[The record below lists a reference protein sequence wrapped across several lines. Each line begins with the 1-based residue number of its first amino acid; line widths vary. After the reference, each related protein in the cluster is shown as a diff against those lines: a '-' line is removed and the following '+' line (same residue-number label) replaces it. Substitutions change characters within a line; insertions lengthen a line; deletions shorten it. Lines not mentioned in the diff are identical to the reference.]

1 MKKFTA
7 HKKRVAITT
16 AALVAIGGGAAFAYW
31 TSTGSGTGSATTGT
45 TVPFTVTSTTATG
58 GPLTPGGPSQVVE
71 FEVTNPSTGVQ
82 RLQNVIV
89 TVADEDGILWT
100 DAGGCSYK
108 DYFVSDAV
116 FTAGDVAP
124 NGGKVTGTVT
134 IKMNNLATNQD
145 ACKGLAVP
153 LHFSAS

>member
-1 MKKFTA
+1 MKKFSA
-7 HKKRVAITT
+7 RKKRVAITT

-31 TSTGSGTGSATTGT
+31 TSQGAGTGSATTGT

-58 GPLTPGGPSQVVE
+58 GPLTPGGPSQTVV
-71 FEVTNPSTGVQ
+71 FEVTNPGTGVQ
-82 RLQNVIV
+82 HLTDVKV
-89 TVADEDGILWT
+89 TVADASGNQWT
-100 DAGGCSYK
+100 DPNGCSFK
-108 DYFVSDAV
+108 DYTIEAVNITKGDMTPGEKVS
-116 FTAGDVAP
+116 G
-124 NGGKVTGTVT
+124 NVT